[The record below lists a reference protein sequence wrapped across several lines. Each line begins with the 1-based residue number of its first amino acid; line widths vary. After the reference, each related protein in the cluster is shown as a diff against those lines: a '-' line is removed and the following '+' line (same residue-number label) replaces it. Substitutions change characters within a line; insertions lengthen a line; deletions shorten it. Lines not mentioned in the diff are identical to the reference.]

1 MPQNKDFQFYNGNE
15 RLKAASVRMK
25 FTPEQIAEI
34 ARCSEDAIYFFE
46 TYIKIIHVDRGVIPF
61 EPWEFQK
68 DLIRKIIDNRFVLA
82 RWGRQIGKS
91 TTVAAMLLWHAL
103 FNKRYTIAILAHK
116 MEQAQE
122 ILYRIQESF
131 QLLPHWLQQGVVE
144 WNKRSM
150 SFENGSRIF
159 AAATSS
165 GSIRGKSLNILF
177 CDEFSHVDRNMQEE
191 FFTSVVPTISSG
203 TTTKFIITTT
213 PKGMDLFY
221 KLWTESEQGRND
233 YVLSYAPWY
242 SVPGRDEEWKKR
254 EIAKT
259 SEMQFAQEH
268 EIEFLGSTN
277 TLVAAWKLKILTWL
291 NPYSVVDNVTIF
303 KKAEPKRHY
312 VCCVD
317 SSEGLNQD
325 YHAVTIIDA
334 TCIPYE
340 VVAVYRSNDMHHL
353 LLPNIVY
360 NLCKLYNEAVCLIEA
375 MSTGAQIATILLH
388 DLEYEG
394 VLTTTLKG
402 RNGQRI
408 GGGSGDMRLG
418 VQMNKQVKRIGCTNL
433 KALIEDDKIVL
444 NDERIVK
451 ELFTFVVKDT
461 HGFAA
466 EEGHN
471 DDLVMS
477 LVLFAWLVSQNFF
490 KDSTDTDVRQSLY
503 DQNIARIEQDLTPFG
518 FITDG
523 VDDTIEEQNV
533 ITYNPGLV
541 YY

>member
-291 NPYSVVDNVTIF
+291 KP
-303 KKAEPKRHY
+303 
-312 VCCVD
+312 
-317 SSEGLNQD
+317 
-325 YHAVTIIDA
+325 
-334 TCIPYE
+334 
-340 VVAVYRSNDMHHL
+340 
-353 LLPNIVY
+353 
-360 NLCKLYNEAVCLIEA
+360 IER
-375 MSTGAQIATILLH
+375 G
-388 DLEYEG
+388 
-394 VLTTTLKG
+394 
-402 RNGQRI
+402 
-408 GGGSGDMRLG
+408 
-418 VQMNKQVKRIGCTNL
+418 
-433 KALIEDDKIVL
+433 
-444 NDERIVK
+444 
-451 ELFTFVVKDT
+451 
-461 HGFAA
+461 
-466 EEGHN
+466 
-471 DDLVMS
+471 
-477 LVLFAWLVSQNFF
+477 
-490 KDSTDTDVRQSLY
+490 
-503 DQNIARIEQDLTPFG
+503 
-518 FITDG
+518 
-523 VDDTIEEQNV
+523 
-533 ITYNPGLV
+533 
-541 YY
+541 

>member
-1 MPQNKDFQFYNGNE
+1 LWYVLFHQDF
-15 RLKAASVRMK
+15 K
-25 FTPEQIAEI
+25 
-34 ARCSEDAIYFFE
+34 
-46 TYIKIIHVDRGVIPF
+46 
-61 EPWEFQK
+61 
-68 DLIRKIIDNRFVLA
+68 
-82 RWGRQIGKS
+82 
-91 TTVAAMLLWHAL
+91 VAL
-103 FNKRYTIAILAHK
+103 LAHK
-116 MEQAQE
+116 LDQARE
-122 ILYRIQESF
+122 ILSRA
-131 QLLPHWLQQGVVE
+131 QLAFEYLPEWMQQGVTS
-144 WNKRSM
+144 WNKGDIA
-150 SFENGSRIF
+150 FENGSSIECG
-159 AAATSS
+159 ATSS
-165 GSIRGKSLNILF
+165 GSIRGRTFNIVYL
-177 CDEFSHVDRNMQEE
+177 DEFAHVEAHEQESFYE
-191 FFTSVVPTISSG
+191 STYPVITSG
-203 TTTKFIITTT
+203 TTTKLIVTTT

-221 KLWTESEQGRND
+221 KFWNESELGRNSFRRHEISWRD
-233 YVLSYAPWY
+233 I
-242 SVPGRDEEWKKR
+242 PGRDDAWREETIKN
-254 EIAKT
+254 T
-259 SEMQFAQEH
+259 SERQFAQEF
-268 EIEFLGSTN
+268 ECDFLGSSN
-277 TLVAAWKLKILTWL
+277 TLLAGWKLKILTWKEPL
-291 NPYSVVDNVTIF
+291 SVVDNLTIF
-303 KKAEPKRHY
+303 KAAEPKRHY

-325 YHAVTIIDA
+325 YHAVTIVDA
-334 TCIPYE
+334 TTVPYE
-340 VVAVYRSNDMHHL
+340 VVAVYRDNRTEHL

-433 KALIEDDKIVL
+433 KALIENDKLLV
-444 NDERIVK
+444 NDERMVK
-451 ELFTFVVKDT
+451 EFFTFVADKQ
-461 HGFAA
+461 GFQA
-466 EEGHN
+466 EEGSN

-523 VDDTIEEQNV
+523 VDDTIEDQNV